1 MIFNKFQLIANII
14 SKRKS
19 KIKMLLAFLIIDSQ
33 KYKILKFI
41 LLVMKDEHLD
51 FNGNMSYFL

>member
-51 FNGNMSYFL
+51 FNGNISYFL